1 MGPLRAPESPQEV
14 TRCRDGADSQRLA
27 AVRTVRARRSV
38 HVVRSGQPRSISF
51 SWKKLSWTRRSS
63 LICGRPGGRSAT
75 VLGATS
81 APQIR
86 WRWRHRACFRRRM
99 IRSGLKRRQVW
110 TTWNTLPFGA
120 GHPEVTSPLLRR
132 VARRHVD
139 HDAFSTLPVRERPV
153 SCLTATH
160 LRHVRAGA
168 SSGLNRPSEG
178 TASLRRGRMMPLP
191 PKRQARLGRVA
202 RKRARC
208 VRAVDPDKSGLQ
220 FPPEAGR
227 GEENFSGL
235 RFSR

>member
-1 MGPLRAPESPQEV
+1 LCGLAETGSRPNGSCSPE
-14 TRCRDGADSQRLA
+14 
-27 AVRTVRARRSV
+27 RARRAQWATALDFLLLEEGELDPEV
-38 HVVRSGQPRSISF
+38 FAH
-51 SWKKLSWTRRSS
+51 
-63 LICGRPGGRSAT
+63 CGRPGGRSAT

-86 WRWRHRACFRRRM
+86 WRWRHRACFSRRT

-153 SCLTATH
+153 SYLTATH

-178 TASLRRGRMMPLP
+178 TAGLRRGRMMPLP